1 MHLFHK
7 TVFFHSLSEISYK
20 YLKFFVLQW
29 DELHRS
35 KPDLNYED
43 PMDLAAIKEAQENMG
58 DFKLKSAKDYIV
70 PEKERVNADKKR
82 GQLME
87 LKEQVSL
94 SLRLLKRVP
103 YV

>member
-1 MHLFHK
+1 M
-7 TVFFHSLSEISYK
+7 
-20 YLKFFVLQW
+20 QW

-94 SLRLLKRVP
+94 FTASAAGSTICMKLVL
-103 YV
+103 